1 MNQTYAQLR
10 NDDLTRLLTLTDPD
24 DPTLLH
30 LAIGESTYTILIS
43 GAQTAGRYSL
53 IDMSVPAA
61 GGPPPHRHTFEEM
74 FHVLEGELEVTV
86 RGETV
91 VARPGQTV
99 NIPALAPHAFRNLAD
114 TTARILCLVAPAGLE
129 DYFATFGDP
138 VRSRTSPPPTL
149 SDAELATRRERA
161 GALAGQFGIEL
172 V

>member
-1 MNQTYAQLR
+1 MHQTRAQFR
-10 NDDLTRLLTLTDPD
+10 KDDPTRLLTLTDPD

-53 IDMSVPAA
+53 IDMSVPAD

-74 FHVLEGELEVTV
+74 FHVLEGELEVTI

-91 VARPGQTV
+91 IARPGQTV
-99 NIPALAPHAFRNLAD
+99 NIPALAPHAFRNPAD
-114 TTARILCLVAPAGLE
+114 TTVRVLCLVAPAGLE
-129 DYFATFGDP
+129 DYFAKFGDP
-138 VRSRTSPPPTL
+138 VASRTSPPPTL
-149 SDAELATRRERA
+149 SDAELATRGERA
-161 GALAGQFGIEL
+161 GALAAQFGIEL

>member
-1 MNQTYAQLR
+1 MNKTQAPLSDDDRTRQLA
-10 NDDLTRLLTLTDPD
+10 LSDPD

-43 GAQTAGRYSL
+43 GSQTAGRYAL

-61 GGPPPHRHTFEEM
+61 AGPPAHRHTFEEM

-91 VARPGQTV
+91 GASVGQMV
-99 NIPALAPHAFRNLAD
+99 NIPALAPHAFRNSAD
-114 TTARILCLVAPAGLE
+114 ATARLLCLVAPAGLD
-129 DYFATFGDP
+129 DYFAAFGDR
-138 VRSRTSPPPTL
+138 VASRSSPPPPL

-161 GALAGQFGIEL
+161 GALAAQFDIEL
-172 V
+172 L

>member
-1 MNQTYAQLR
+1 MNQTHAQVR
-10 NDDLTRLLTLTDPD
+10 NDDPTRLLTLTDPD

-43 GAQTAGRYSL
+43 GAQTTGRYSL

-99 NIPALAPHAFRNLAD
+99 NIPALAPHAFRNPTD
-114 TTARILCLVAPAGLE
+114 IPARVLCLVAPAGLE
-129 DYFATFGDP
+129 AYFSAFGDP
-138 VRSRTSPPPTL
+138 VAGRTSPPPRL
-149 SDAELATRRERA
+149 SDAELGTRRERA
-161 GALAGQFGIEL
+161 GALSAQFGIEL

>member
-1 MNQTYAQLR
+1 MNQTHAQLR
-10 NDDLTRLLTLTDPD
+10 NDDPTRLLTLADPD
-24 DPTLLH
+24 DSTRLH

-99 NIPALAPHAFRNLAD
+99 NIPALAPHAFRNPAG
-114 TTARILCLVAPAGLE
+114 TTARVLCLVVPAGLE

-138 VRSRTSPPPTL
+138 VASRTSPAPML
-149 SDAELATRRERA
+149 SEAELATRRERA
-161 GALAGQFGIEL
+161 GALAAQFGIEL